1 MAEGCFWSYAWVVGW
16 HPVGDSNPCCRRER
30 AVLTSFWALFYR
42 VSGLFWAGMGG
53 YSCQK
58 LYRFHIGLLL
68 PKPLIVAYMETMLCP
83 CSLSRLLKCLG
94 SRSAFAAN
102 FPHPFRRL
110 TSLFL
115 RFDSRTFLCN
125 VAIQSWRLHGQTLRR
140 LRPPMRP
147 AGFFFA
153 AVFIGFFFFIGFFI
167 YPGIAL
173 TFLLYA

>member
-1 MAEGCFWSYAWVVGW
+1 
-16 HPVGDSNPCCRRER
+16 
-30 AVLTSFWALFYR
+30 
-42 VSGLFWAGMGG
+42 MGG
-53 YSCQK
+53 YSYLK

-68 PKPLIVAYMETMLCP
+68 PKPLIVAYMETMLCL

-102 FPHPFRRL
+102 FPHPFRRF

-115 RFDSRTFLCN
+115 RFDSRLFPRN

-147 AGFFFA
+147 TGFFFA
-153 AVFIGFFFFIGFFI
+153 AVFVGFFFTGFLYI